1 MTSAEIRRKFLEFF
15 KARGHQE
22 VPSSPLVPTDDPT
35 LLFTNAGMVQ
45 FKRVFQGLERRP
57 YTRAV
62 TCQKCVRAGG
72 KHNDLEQVGHTA
84 RHHTFFEMLG
94 NFSFGDY
101 FKQEAIAYAW
111 EWVTGNDWLGIDP
124 DRLYVTVHHTDDDA
138 RQLWRKVAGVS
149 EKRIYGLGDEDNFWQ
164 MADTGPA
171 GPNTEIYVD
180 LRGIGDW
187 KKGKTD
193 LTQDEFMK
201 LQASGALL
209 EIWNLVFMQ
218 YDLQK
223 DGSRSPLPAPS
234 VDTGAGLER
243 VAAVMQD
250 VPSNYDTD
258 LFAPIIERA
267 VEVVGKKYDRGPGG
281 ASYRVLAD
289 HARAVAFLL
298 ADGVY
303 PSNEGRGYV
312 LRRILR
318 RAVRH
323 AWLLGR
329 REPTLVQLVHTVSGL
344 MGHVYPELV
353 QKRSH
358 LESVTR
364 AEEERFFDTIEG
376 GLERLEQLRGAKA
389 ISGAEA
395 FKLYDTFGFPIDL
408 TQLIAGERGQTVDV
422 AGFERELGKQ
432 RTRSLEA
439 LERSKVTDAG
449 KVAVHVKR
457 GGEWRTVKPRAKQKW
472 VGYDT
477 TQAETDVLRFRQ
489 ASDVVEVVLQENPFY
504 AESGGQVSDTGRVK
518 GEGWTLDVEG
528 VEKVDGVSAVV
539 GHFADEFEPTS
550 VLAQV
555 EHRRRLELVREV
567 AHDGAHSVYFLHA
580 LHVERPPFSLHPS
593 RVADLPARLGVERI
607 LLQHH
612 LHHVARLPEAEHI
625 GLGLRG
631 IVADPLL
638 LGPGLHGAPLA
649 AALHV
654 DRNLPRVPS
663 PAPLQRLERAG
674 ALLAQLPLEPGD
686 VHRLTAL
693 AGDQLRQIDG
703 KAERVV
709 QLERLR
715 AGDGF
720 RTPQLLEPL
729 EPALDRVE
737 ETLFFGAR
745 DAFQVTALLDQLR
758 VHVSH
763 QPAHRVHQ
771 LHQRRLAPAQQPG
784 MAHRASQDAAQYVAA
799 PLVRWV
805 HAVRQQERH
814 GTGVVREHPVGR
826 ASRSPIVLL
835 PHHLHGTLDDRGEEI
850 GVVVRRDMLHHRRQA
865 LEARAGVDGR
875 RGKRDAGCVRLLIVL
890 HENQVPDLEKLA
902 SLTQA
907 DEFVEAQVTLP
918 ASRIPHP
925 ADIDQ
930 DLRAGAA
937 RPGLPHLPEVVLVPE
952 AVDAGVRD
960 AGKAGPEA
968 ARLVVH
974 LMHGDVQPLGRDA
987 EPVLPGHQLPGVL
1000 DSLFLEVVSERKVAE
1015 HLEEGVVSRGMA
1027 HLLEVVVFAARPHAF
1042 LARHGPGV
1050 RPPLEPLK
1058 HALEL
1063 HHPGVGEQE
1072 RGIVRRDQGG
1082 AGHFLV
1088 PPGLEELQKLAA
1100 DFSGGHGGNILSPDE
1115 QLKG

>member
-15 KARGHQE
+15 RAQGHQE
-22 VPSSPLVPTDDPT
+22 VSSSPLVPADDPT

-234 VDTGAGLER
+234 VDTGAGIER
-243 VAAVMQD
+243 IAAVMQG

-258 LFAPIIERA
+258 LFAPIVERA

-329 REPTLVQLVHTVSGL
+329 REPTLVHLVHTVSGL
-344 MGHVYPELV
+344 MGNVYAELV

-376 GLERLEQLRGAKA
+376 GLERLEQLQGAKT

-439 LERSKVTDAG
+439 LERSKAGDAG

-457 GGEWRTVKPRAKQKW
+457 AGEWRSVKPRAKQKW

-504 AESGGQVSDTGRVK
+504 AESGGQVSDTGQVK

-528 VEKVDGVSAVV
+528 VEKVEGVSAVV
-539 GHFADEFEPTS
+539 GHFADEFEPTP

-555 EHRRRLELVREV
+555 DEPRRKNIERNHTATHLVHAALRKVLGPHVRQQGSVVAPERLRFDFSHHGPVDDPTLARIEEEVNRHIWANLPVTTRELKYKEAIAAGAMAFFTEKYGDIVRVVDVPGVSLELCGGTHVPTTGQMTQPEHLVRRIEQLLEENRKLEKRIEGLLKQ
-567 AHDGAHSVYFLHA
+567 GAGSGEQGAVEQIGDVELHIADSDLEDRDQIALAMDAFRSSHKRAISVLFTN
-580 LHVERPPFSLHPS
+580 
-593 RVADLPARLGVERI
+593 G
-607 LLQHH
+607 
-612 LHHVARLPEAEHI
+612 
-625 GLGLRG
+625 
-631 IVADPLL
+631 
-638 LGPGLHGAPLA
+638 
-649 AALHV
+649 
-654 DRNLPRVPS
+654 
-663 PAPLQRLERAG
+663 ERAG
-674 ALLAQLPLEPGD
+674 VHVAVTDDLVQQGVKAGDIVNAIAAVSGGKGGGRPHFASAGAGD
-686 VHRLTAL
+686 VAKLGL
-693 AGDQLRQIDG
+693 
-703 KAERVV
+703 
-709 QLERLR
+709 
-715 AGDGF
+715 
-720 RTPQLLEPL
+720 
-729 EPALDRVE
+729 
-737 ETLFFGAR
+737 
-745 DAFQVTALLDQLR
+745 
-758 VHVSH
+758 
-763 QPAHRVHQ
+763 
-771 LHQRRLAPAQQPG
+771 
-784 MAHRASQDAAQYVAA
+784 
-799 PLVRWV
+799 
-805 HAVRQQERH
+805 
-814 GTGVVREHPVGR
+814 
-826 ASRSPIVLL
+826 
-835 PHHLHGTLDDRGEEI
+835 
-850 GVVVRRDMLHHRRQA
+850 
-865 LEARAGVDGR
+865 ARAQARAIVEGLLR
-875 RGKRDAGCVRLLIVL
+875 R
-890 HENQVPDLEKLA
+890 
-902 SLTQA
+902 
-907 DEFVEAQVTLP
+907 
-918 ASRIPHP
+918 
-925 ADIDQ
+925 
-930 DLRAGAA
+930 
-937 RPGLPHLPEVVLVPE
+937 
-952 AVDAGVRD
+952 
-960 AGKAGPEA
+960 
-968 ARLVVH
+968 
-974 LMHGDVQPLGRDA
+974 
-987 EPVLPGHQLPGVL
+987 
-1000 DSLFLEVVSERKVAE
+1000 
-1015 HLEEGVVSRGMA
+1015 
-1027 HLLEVVVFAARPHAF
+1027 
-1042 LARHGPGV
+1042 
-1050 RPPLEPLK
+1050 
-1058 HALEL
+1058 
-1063 HHPGVGEQE
+1063 
-1072 RGIVRRDQGG
+1072 
-1082 AGHFLV
+1082 
-1088 PPGLEELQKLAA
+1088 
-1100 DFSGGHGGNILSPDE
+1100 
-1115 QLKG
+1115 